1 MLRFTLIVDDVA
13 VIDRA
18 FSRFSSNIKD
28 LRPIWDDV
36 AKEFYRIED
45 EQFATEGGHSGNP
58 WKPLSAKYEKWK
70 ESKIPAQM
78 ILEWDGTLKHSLTG
92 PRSKG
97 SIRIDE
103 PDSFAIGSSIPYA
116 RYHQQGTAKMPRR
129 PPIDLNEGDKK
140 RLTKAIH
147 RGLVK
152 MNRRSKI
159 ETDDNWV
166 E

>member
-1 MLRFTLIVDDVA
+1 MLRFTLIVDNVA

-18 FSRFSSNIKD
+18 FSRFGENISD
-28 LRPIWDDV
+28 LRPIWDEV

-45 EQFATEGGHSGNP
+45 EQFATEGGHSGNA

-70 ESKIPAQM
+70 EARIPAQM
-78 ILEWDGTLKHSLTG
+78 ILEFDGTLKHSLTG
-92 PRSKG
+92 PNSKG

-103 PDSFAIGSSIPYA
+103 PDGLALGSSLHYA
-116 RYHQQGTAKMPRR
+116 KYHQQGTRKMPRR
-129 PPIDLNEGDKK
+129 PPIDLNEGDK
-140 RLTKAIH
+140 RRITKAIH

-152 MNRRSKI
+152 RNRRTGFESD
-159 ETDDNWV
+159 ENWV